1 MANKKLLSEAIEA
14 FINRDE
20 EVAAKKLRAFFVES
34 AQEINKKMEEDF
46 DADSAAD
53 GEEDLSEDLNADP
66 QQSFTEEVGFSLDEE
81 KDEDADADTDAVD
94 FSDDAGVDAVE
105 AGDEFADAAGD
116 DVAADADVEKPEG
129 VEPEDWQS
137 IKDAMSGLEALFAE
151 IYNSQEEGV
160 DVADQEADEAD
171 ADAAGDDFDGVDFGA
186 EKVGESFKLK
196 NVPAV
201 DKTEKGDVQKKAAGV
216 PGNAK
221 AAVAGVKPAMPANNT
236 EKVNDKSFDNK
247 DHEAVKVENNDNIL
261 KSDKDIQ
268 KPVKAPKNAAVSAKS
283 QVPARK

>member
-20 EVAAKKLRAFFVES
+20 VVAAKKLRAFFVES

-46 DADSAAD
+46 DADAEAE
-53 GEEDLSEDLNADP
+53 GEDLAEDLNQDPNETFAEDVGFKLDEQEEDEGEFQADEFEGEGEGEGDFAP
-66 QQSFTEEVGFSLDEE
+66 EVGAEE
-81 KDEDADADTDAVD
+81 
-94 FSDDAGVDAVE
+94 
-105 AGDEFADAAGD
+105 DAAGE
-116 DVAADADVEKPEG
+116 VEKPEG
-129 VEPEDWQS
+129 VEPQDWQS

-151 IYNSQEEGV
+151 IYNGQEEGEE
-160 DVADQEADEAD
+160 VAADEAEV
-171 ADAAGDDFDGVDFGA
+171 AGEEEAEAGDDFADVEFGD
-186 EKVGESFKLK
+186 EKFGESFKMK

-221 AAVAGVKPAMPANNT
+221 PAAPGVKPAMPGNNT

-247 DHEAVKVENNDNIL
+247 QHDAVKVEDHGNIL
-261 KSDKDIQ
+261 TSDKEVQ
-268 KPVKAPKNAAVSAKS
+268 KPAKAPKAAQKPASTKS
-283 QVPARK
+283 GVPARK